1 MKKVK
6 QSKKYWALTDAQ
18 KRRDR
23 NKGRKAFGNSVP
35 KWYCHLWS
43 KKWRNIANRSLQKV
57 KLGEDPDTLD
67 FRTVHHKHIALWYW
81 W

>member
-6 QSKKYWALTDAQ
+6 QSKKHWALTDAQ
-18 KRRDR
+18 KRRDWNR
-23 NKGRKAFGNSVP
+23 GRKTFGTSVP
-35 KWYCHLWS
+35 KWYRDVWG
-43 KKWRNIANRSLQKV
+43 KKYRNIANRSLQKV

-67 FRTVHHKHIALWYW
+67 FKTVNHRHVALWYW